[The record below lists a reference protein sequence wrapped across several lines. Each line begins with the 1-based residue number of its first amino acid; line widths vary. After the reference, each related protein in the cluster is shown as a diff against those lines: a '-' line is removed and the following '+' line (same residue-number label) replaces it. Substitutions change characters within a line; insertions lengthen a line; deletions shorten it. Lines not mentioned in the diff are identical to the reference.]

1 MLAHLQVETFNFV
14 SFGFL
19 HFYVIK
25 TQKYFCIQ
33 VGNDRYLLINSCN
46 IHENARQG
54 KRLETVG
61 SQTGV
66 QGLLW
71 SRNKNTVNQYS
82 ALQVK
87 NVKISYKKFGFVE
100 WQRSILD
107 HPYQNGVHDKPECYM
122 DQKETNWVP
131 LEEERHGPGRQ

>member
-1 MLAHLQVETFNFV
+1 M
-14 SFGFL
+14 
-19 HFYVIK
+19 K
-25 TQKYFCIQ
+25 TQGREKDLKRWGRKQ
-33 VGNDRYLLINSCN
+33 VYKDFYDQEIR
-46 IHENARQG
+46 
-54 KRLETVG
+54 
-61 SQTGV
+61 
-66 QGLLW
+66 
-71 SRNKNTVNQYS
+71 KNTVNQYS